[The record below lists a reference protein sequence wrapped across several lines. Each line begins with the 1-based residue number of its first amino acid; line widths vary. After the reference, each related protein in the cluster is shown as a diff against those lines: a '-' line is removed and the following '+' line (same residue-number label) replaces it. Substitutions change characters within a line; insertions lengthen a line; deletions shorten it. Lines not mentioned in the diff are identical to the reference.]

1 MRIRFAGK
9 IVYIDSPLVRAAL
22 HGRVLMID
30 EADKAPLEVVTILKG
45 LVEDGQL
52 LLGDG
57 RRIVSAAHLRAAT
70 ASSSSS
76 SASNHTHGSDPGGGG
91 GQIIPMHPDFKMIV
105 LANKAGYPFL
115 GNDFFREMGDVLSA
129 HVVAN
134 PDPASELAL
143 LRAYAPA
150 VDVALLRRLTAVFG
164 DLRQSVDIGALAYPY
179 STRELVAIA
188 RHVQQFPRDGLLR
201 AVQVRNERGCVRVC
215 VCACVYV

>member
-1 MRIRFAGK
+1 MSMLVSLRVRFAGK

-70 ASSSSS
+70 AASSFS
-76 SASNHTHGSDPGGGG
+76 SASNHSHTNDLGGG

-164 DLRQSVDIGALAYPY
+164 DLRQSVDVGALAYPY

-201 AVQVRNERGCVRVC
+201 AIQVRDENT
-215 VCACVYV
+215 

>member
-1 MRIRFAGK
+1 M
-9 IVYIDSPLVRAAL
+9 RAAL

-57 RRIVSAAHLRAAT
+57 RRIVSAAHLRAHAAAAAAA
-70 ASSSSS
+70 ASASSS
-76 SASNHTHGSDPGGGG
+76 SASNHTRGSDLGG

-143 LRAYAPA
+143 LRAYAPG

-201 AVQVRNERGCVRVC
+201 AIQVRNERNRDC
-215 VCACVYV
+215 VCLFVGPHIMLCLPP